1 MIHSVDQDFDF
12 DQLVLK
18 TPVSYSSGG
27 GHFIKYSFQD
37 SPLYIRPPKSQ
48 IKGVAKS
55 SNKKRMNCDLQFS
68 RESEDFIQWIET
80 LENKTRKVIFEN
92 REKWFDSQLE
102 LEDIE
107 NSFISSLKSY
117 KSAKYYLMR
126 ATIPMKDDDIT
137 IKIYDE
143 EENTLGIENLKDNVD
158 VVTII
163 ECKGIRCSTRNF
175 QIEFEIKQ
183 MMIQETKNL
192 FEKCIL
198 VPTIKARPS
207 TKEESYGKVHVK
219 NIESN
224 KILSDTNTDIK
235 KYIPDSLVTDSN
247 KEPIQKTADSNKEPI
262 QKTADSNKEPIQ
274 KTADSNKEPIQNT
287 ADSKVD
293 TYEKSTIVTE
303 KEKRIGSLGEK
314 QIIPIGQSPDV
325 KLDLPAKTELCE
337 VDFNLEEITDVESV
351 QLKKRNEVYYEMYRE
366 ARRKAKVARDLALSA
381 YLEAKRIKNTY
392 MLDNLKD
399 SDESDNDFEE
409 DDDMDDE
416 DIESETIEED

>member
-1 MIHSVDQDFDF
+1 MHSYYNLAYFYMIHNTDQEFNF

-80 LENKTRKVIFEN
+80 LENKTRKVIFDN
-92 REKWFDSQLE
+92 RVKWFDSQLE

-126 ATIPMKDDDIT
+126 TTIPMKDDDIT

-143 EENTLGIENLKDNVD
+143 EENTLGIENLKENID

-183 MMIQETKNL
+183 MMIQEPKNL

-198 VPTIKARPS
+198 IPSIKTRPS
-207 TKEESYGKVHVK
+207 TKEESPGKVHLK
-219 NIESN
+219 NIESD

-235 KYIPDSLVTDSN
+235 KYITDSNVVSHNSNKSIVLDSN
-247 KEPIQKTADSNKEPI
+247 KEPIKE
-262 QKTADSNKEPIQ
+262 T
-274 KTADSNKEPIQNT
+274 
-287 ADSKVD
+287 DSKDD
-293 TYEKSTIVTE
+293 TYEKSTIIKE
-303 KEKRIGSLGEK
+303 KEEKRIGSLGEK
-314 QIIPIGQSPDV
+314 QIISIGQSPDA
-325 KLDLPAKTELCE
+325 KLDSSSTPAKTELCE
-337 VDFNLEEITDVESV
+337 VDFNLEEISNVESV

-399 SDESDNDFEE
+399 SDESDNDFEDDE
-409 DDDMDDE
+409 DIDDE
-416 DIESETIEED
+416 DIESETIEEDYTNQK